1 MKEVAV
7 ICPLYRDY
15 QYWLRENQK
24 PGETYTFVDHIKP
37 VLGKRFDR
45 VEKIYR
51 HEEIKELD
59 EILEYLESHM
69 RTIKDED
76 RK

>member
-15 QYWLRENQK
+15 QYWLKDNQK
-24 PGETYTFVDHIKP
+24 PGERYTFVDHINP
-37 VLGKRFDR
+37 VRGRIFDR

-51 HEEIKELD
+51 HEEIKELG
-59 EILEYLESHM
+59 EILDYLESHM
-69 RTIKDED
+69 KTEY
-76 RK
+76 